1 MVSHNVQA
9 FLSPSLHQYTLSQLV
24 ESSHMVKVRC
34 SAGGGLFQGMDTRTC
49 GQTED
54 HSCNHLCNH
63 LPYWK
68 HSKFSIHGGNYND
81 DSSPSLVVRTAWLCS
96 PGDLSLGMTM
106 TEWIPRHVFNFVK
119 QGKLYRSWLHN
130 ASHTAAPPA
139 CEWLRPV
146 QLSVTL
152 WTVDFQAPL
161 SVEFSRQEYWS
172 GLPFLS
178 PGDLPNSGI
187 ESRSPALQEDSL
199 LAEPPGKQP
208 QAHPQSSLFINPQIL
223 LLHWRAFP

>member
-1 MVSHNVQA
+1 MVSHNVLA
-9 FLSPSLHQYTLSQLV
+9 FLSPSLHQYTLSQSV
-24 ESSHMVKVRC
+24 KSSHMAKVRC

-54 HSCNHLCNH
+54 HPCNHLCNH

-68 HSKFSIHGGNYND
+68 HSKFSIDGGNSND
-81 DSSPSLVVRTAWLCS
+81 DSSPSLVIRTTRLCS
-96 PGDLSLGMTM
+96 PGNLGLGMTM

-130 ASHTAAPPA
+130 PSHTAAPPT

-178 PGDLPNSGI
+178 PGDLPNSG
-187 ESRSPALQEDSL
+187 SN
-199 LAEPPGKQP
+199 PGLW
-208 QAHPQSSLFINPQIL
+208 HCRQIL
-223 LLHWRAFP
+223 YWLSHQGSSPKPISKVFCL